1 MPKDKLYAMDEP
13 LIYIDG
19 KFYPKGE
26 AKISVYDHGLLYG
39 DGVFEGIRCYNGN
52 VFRLKQ
58 HIDRLYDSA
67 QSINLTIS
75 TSKKEMSDIVLE
87 SLRKNKLKDAYLR
100 LIVTRG
106 VGDLGLDPDKCPKP
120 SIICIAQN
128 FAPLYGDLYDKGIRV
143 VTVGARRIAWDAL
156 DVKAKTLNYLNNIM
170 GKIQANLA
178 GCDEGLMLNNLGHV
192 CEGTG
197 DNFFILKDG
206 KMYTP
211 PTSSGILKGITR
223 GAILDIAIKLKIPV
237 EEKELTLFDVYTADE
252 AFMTGTAAEV
262 IPIIDVDNRKIADG
276 KPGAMTKKLI
286 EEFKK
291 IREKDGEK
299 V

>member
-1 MPKDKLYAMDEP
+1 MEQ

-19 KFYPKGE
+19 KFYPKGG

-39 DGVFEGIRCYNGN
+39 DGVFEGIRCYNGT

-58 HIDRLYDSA
+58 HIDRLYHSA
-67 QSINLTIS
+67 RSINLDIHIPRA
-75 TSKKEMSDIVLE
+75 EMTEIVCE
-87 SLRKNKLKDAYLR
+87 TLRKNKLKDAYIR

-106 VGDLGLDPDKCPKP
+106 VGDLGLDPRKCPKP
-120 SIICIAQN
+120 TVICIAQS
-128 FAPLYGDLYDKGIRV
+128 FAPLYGDMYDKGIRV
-143 VTVGARRIAWDAL
+143 VTVGTRRVSWDAL

-178 GCDEGLMLNNLGHV
+178 GCDEGLMLNYLGHV

-197 DNFFILKDG
+197 DNFFVVREG
-206 KMYTP
+206 KLHTP
-211 PTSSGILKGITR
+211 PTEAGVLIGITR
-223 GAILDIAIKLKIPV
+223 GAIIEIAKKLGIQV
-237 EEKELTLFDVYTADE
+237 HEKDMTLFDVYTAEE

-262 IPIIDVDNRKIADG
+262 IPIVEIDSRKIGDG
-276 KPGAMTKKLI
+276 KPGEITKRLMA
-286 EEFKK
+286 EFRR

-299 V
+299 I

>member
-1 MPKDKLYAMDEP
+1 MEAGPY
-13 LIYIDG
+13 IYIDG

-39 DGVFEGIRCYNGN
+39 DGVFEGIRCYKKN
-52 VFRLKQ
+52 VFRLKE

-67 QSINLTIS
+67 RAINLEIGIDRE
-75 TSKKEMSDIVLE
+75 EMAKIVLE
-87 SLRKNKLKDAYLR
+87 TLKKNELSDAYIR

-106 VGDLGLDPDKCPKP
+106 VGDLGLDPRKCPKE
-120 SIICIAQN
+120 SIICIAQY

-143 VTVGARRIAWDAL
+143 VTVGTRRVSWDAL

-178 GCDEGLMLNNLGHV
+178 GCDEALMLNSLGHV

-197 DNFFILKDG
+197 DNFFIVKNKKL
-206 KMYTP
+206 MTP
-211 PTSSGILKGITR
+211 PTGSGVLIGITR
-223 GAILDIAIKLKIPV
+223 GAILDLAKKRDLEV

-262 IPIIDVDNRKIADG
+262 IPIIEADARKIGDG
-276 KPGAMTKKLI
+276 KPGPVTKDLMDA
-286 EEFKK
+286 FKD
-291 IREKDGEK
+291 IREEDGAK

>member
-1 MPKDKLYAMDEP
+1 MSSEQV
-13 LIYIDG
+13 IYIDG

-67 QSINLTIS
+67 KAINLEVPL
-75 TSKKEMSDIVLE
+75 SKKEMADIVL
-87 SLRKNKLKDAYLR
+87 SSIRKNNLKDAYVR

-106 VGDLGLDPDKCPKP
+106 VGDLGLDPRKCPKP
-120 SIICIAQN
+120 TIICIAQH
-128 FAPLYGDLYDKGIRV
+128 FAPLYGDLYDKGICV
-143 VTVGARRIAWDAL
+143 VTVGTRRTACDAL
-156 DVKAKTLNYLNNIM
+156 DIKAKTLNYLNNIM

-178 GCDEGLMLNNLGHV
+178 KCDEALMLNSLGHV
-192 CEGTG
+192 AEGTG
-197 DNFFILKDG
+197 DNFFIVKDG
-206 KMYTP
+206 ELWTP
-211 PTSSGILKGITR
+211 PTGAGVLIGITR
-223 GAILDIAIKLKIPV
+223 GAIMELAGKMGVKV
-237 EEKELTLFDVYTADE
+237 KEKNLTLFDVYTADE

-262 IPIIDVDNRKIADG
+262 IPVVQCDARKIADG
-276 KPGAMTKKLI
+276 KPGNLTKKLMA
-286 EEFKK
+286 EFKK
-291 IREKDGEK
+291 IREKDGSK